1 MNFAL
6 CSVQIVF
13 VNVIGN
19 KYGLLIVLIILKK
32 SSGTSVGAHYKFC
45 PYFFTTGTDTSF
57 SLFHG
62 GVKGLRKDYVR
73 SIFERQR
80 EDRN

>member
-32 SSGTSVGAHYKFC
+32 SSGTSVG
-45 PYFFTTGTDTSF
+45 GT
-57 SLFHG
+57 L
-62 GVKGLRKDYVR
+62 
-73 SIFERQR
+73 
-80 EDRN
+80 